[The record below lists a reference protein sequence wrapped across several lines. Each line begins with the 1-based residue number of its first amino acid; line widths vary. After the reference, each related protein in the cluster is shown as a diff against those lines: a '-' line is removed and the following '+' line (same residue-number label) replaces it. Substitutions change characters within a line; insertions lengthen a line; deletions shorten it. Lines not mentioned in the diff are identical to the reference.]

1 MTSAGVTFALTVSRL
16 PIYSSL
22 LFVSSLSHKGYESWG
37 SVQTLNVK
45 FLPSDPNHFVVGTDV
60 VSNRLDLFL

>member
-1 MTSAGVTFALTVSRL
+1 MASAGVTFALTVSRL

>member
-1 MTSAGVTFALTVSRL
+1 MVSRL
-16 PIYSSL
+16 PVYSSL
-22 LFVSSLSHKGYESWG
+22 PLCSSLSRKGYESWG

>member
-1 MTSAGVTFALTVSRL
+1 MTGVALTFALTVSRL

-22 LFVSSLSHKGYESWG
+22 LFFSSLSHKGYESWG
-37 SVQTLNVK
+37 SMQTLNVK

-60 VSNRLDLFL
+60 VSNCLDLFL

>member
-45 FLPSDPNHFVVGTDV
+45 FLPSDPNHFVVGTDM